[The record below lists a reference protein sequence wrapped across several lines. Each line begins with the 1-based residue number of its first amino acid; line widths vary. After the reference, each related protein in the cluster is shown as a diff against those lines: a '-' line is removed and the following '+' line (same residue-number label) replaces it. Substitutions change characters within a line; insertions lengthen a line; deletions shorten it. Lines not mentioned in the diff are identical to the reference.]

1 MLRISRRI
9 LRSKFLPSEYGFG
22 YSLVEIGLL
31 NFPSTDRLIEKDY
44 MEREGQTR
52 YVYVA

>member
-9 LRSKFLPSEYGFG
+9 LRSKFFPSYLGFG
-22 YSLVEIGLL
+22 YNFVEIGLL
-31 NFPSTDRLIEKDY
+31 TFSSMDRLIEKDY

>member
-9 LRSKFLPSEYGFG
+9 LRSKFPSLDFGFG
-22 YSLVEIGLL
+22 YSFVKIGLL
-31 NFPSTDRLIEKDY
+31 TFPSMDRLIEKDY